1 MSSLEKEKFPATNDN
16 QSNSRDYRLKY
27 SMDKYVKI
35 GGNKMA
41 KNRVR
46 QRANRKWQRTELGKE
61 QTES

>member
-46 QRANRKWQRTELGKE
+46 QRANRKL
-61 QTES
+61 

>member
-27 SMDKYVKI
+27 SKDKCVK
-35 GGNKMA
+35 ME
-41 KNRVR
+41 VT
-46 QRANRKWQRTELGKE
+46 KWQRTELGKE